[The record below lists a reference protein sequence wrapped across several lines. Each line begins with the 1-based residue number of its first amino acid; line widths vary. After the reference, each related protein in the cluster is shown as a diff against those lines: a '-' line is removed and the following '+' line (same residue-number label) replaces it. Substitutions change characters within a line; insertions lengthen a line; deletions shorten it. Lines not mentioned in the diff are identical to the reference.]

1 MTTHDRTD
9 NAHRPLT
16 SSPGVWDAEVADA
29 DAAIRADAAARA
41 GGMSRRAFLAGAAA
55 ALPAAAVLGTGLAAA
70 GSRRTPPRASGASFG
85 YGPSAACKLPP
96 AVLARFRNGWD
107 PKRSADVVYAPHGWN
122 YLSGAISHSTPWH
135 YTQDVPMVWYGPG
148 VIRAAGN
155 KGRYVTSADIA
166 PTIAKLLNFPFH
178 APDGTPMSEALTGT
192 KPTLVVVLVWDAGGK
207 YVLNLHPG
215 TTPHLTHLKNV
226 GTFFANATVGSNP
239 SNTAPIHATIGTG
252 AHPAKHGIVD
262 NTIRF
267 PDGHLGDPW
276 SQGPGILKMPSLADE
291 YAKAMGSKART
302 AMFGTLPWHLGMV
315 GQGANLPGGVKHIA
329 VLREQGN
336 GSTSA
341 PGWALPSRLASFYR
355 FPAYVN
361 DPSVCHPLSYFTRQ
375 WADLL
380 SDSVVDG
387 RWRGHSIQAAQGGFH
402 TPARVPYQT
411 EAIEK
416 VIAHEHLGQH
426 EETDLLFLNYKI
438 IDEIGHEYFADSP
451 EMGDTIRVQDQFLQN
466 LVSFL
471 ENRFHGKYALC
482 VTADHGHTAHPSR
495 TGGVPLLTD
504 RIHSLLEARFDAD
517 GDGVTLAQNVRPTGV
532 LLNRHEIQQNH
543 TRLYNMAKYLSQQT
557 VGDLGTQI
565 SGPPGAPAF
574 DAVFSGSILPSLD
587 CS

>member
-1 MTTHDRTD
+1 MTRHDRTD
-9 NAHRPLT
+9 HALEAMTT
-16 SSPGVWDAEVADA
+16 SPEVWDADVA
-29 DAAIRADAAARA
+29 AAEAAVRADSEART
-41 GGMSRRAFLAGAAA
+41 GGISRRAFLAGAAA
-55 ALPAAAVLGTGLAAA
+55 ALPAAALLGTGLASA
-70 GSRRTPPRASGASFG
+70 GSRRGSAGASYG

-107 PKRSADVVYAPHGWN
+107 PQRSADLVYAPHGWN

-135 YTQDVPMVWYGPG
+135 YTQDVPMLWYGPG
-148 VIRAAGN
+148 IINAVG
-155 KGRYVTSADIA
+155 KKSRYVTSADIA
-166 PTIAKLLNFPFH
+166 PTIAKLVNFPFH
-178 APDGTPMSEALTGT
+178 APDGTSMNEAIKSGHP
-192 KPTLVVVLVWDAGGK
+192 KPKLIVVLVWDAGGR
-207 YVLNLHPG
+207 YVLGLHPG
-215 TTPHLTHLKNV
+215 STPHLQGLIPK
-226 GTFFANATVGSNP
+226 GTWYENATVGSNP

-267 PDGHLGDPW
+267 PDGHLADPW
-276 SQGPGILKMPSLADE
+276 SQGPGVLKVPTLADE

-329 VLREQGN
+329 VLRDQTN
-336 GSTSA
+336 GASSA
-341 PGWALPSRLASFYR
+341 PKWAIPSRLASYYR

-361 DPSVCHPLSYFTRQ
+361 DPNVCHPLSYFTRQ

-380 SDSVVDG
+380 SDNVVDG

-402 TPARVPYQT
+402 TPARVPFQT

-416 VIAHEHLGQH
+416 VIANEHLGQH
-426 EETDLLFLNYKI
+426 QETDLLFLNYKI

-451 EMGDTIRVQDQFLQN
+451 EMGDTVKVQDQFLQN
-466 LVSFL
+466 LVTFL

-504 RIHSLLEARFDAD
+504 RIHALLEARFDAD
-517 GDGVTLAQNVRPTGV
+517 GDGVALAQNVRPTGV
-532 LLNRHEIQQNH
+532 LLNRHEVQLNH
-543 TRLYNMAKYLSQQT
+543 TPLYSMAKLLSQQT

-565 SGPPGAPAF
+565 SGSRSALAF
-574 DAVFSGSILPSLD
+574 DAVFSGSILPSLS